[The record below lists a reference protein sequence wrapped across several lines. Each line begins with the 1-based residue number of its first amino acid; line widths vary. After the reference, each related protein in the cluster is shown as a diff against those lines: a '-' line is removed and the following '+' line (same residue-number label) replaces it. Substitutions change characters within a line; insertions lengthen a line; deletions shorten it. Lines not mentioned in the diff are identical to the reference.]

1 MLRIVMVAALLLSAG
16 AALGHESSEPAPPPK
31 VEKPAVP
38 IKFTQTKRGMV
49 LTDSSGMTLYY
60 FDRDDSG
67 TKSTCEGKCTETWI
81 PLAASDDAKPLG
93 DFTLIIRSNH
103 SKMWAYRNRPLYT
116 SHDDTAP
123 GDANGFDPSNL
134 WHIARPAN

>member
-1 MLRIVMVAALLLSAG
+1 MFRFVMVAALLLSAG
-16 AALGHESSEPAPPPK
+16 EALGYESAEPAPPPK
-31 VEKPAVP
+31 PDKPAVP
-38 IKFTQTKRGMV
+38 IKFTQTKYGMV
-49 LTDSSGMTLYY
+49 LTDSRGMTLYY

-67 TKSTCEGKCTETWI
+67 TRSTCDGKCTETWI

-116 SHDDTAP
+116 SHADAAP
-123 GDANGFDPSNL
+123 GDANGIDSANL